1 MSLAHHPTFESSEHT
16 APQLTS
22 DSTEPDQKETGRLA
36 SLPTETAKELVGLF
50 KLLSDE
56 TRLRIL
62 TYLLQIKELNV
73 RTLCEYLG
81 QSQPAVSHHLVLL
94 KASSLVDC
102 RRDGKHNFYRIV
114 PETAA
119 NLLGIM
125 FASTPGIESN
135 QLSLKSH
142 VLRLDRADN
151 YAAT

>member
-1 MSLAHHPTFESSEHT
+1 MSLAHHPTFESSEVT
-16 APQLTS
+16 APQLAS
-22 DSTEPDQKETGRLA
+22 VPVEPELKQPGRLE
-36 SLPTETAKELVGLF
+36 SLPAETAKDLVGLF

-62 TYLLQIKELNV
+62 SYLLQSKELNV

-81 QSQPAVSHHLVLL
+81 QSQPAVSHHLALL

-119 NLLGIM
+119 NLLGTM

-135 QLSLKSH
+135 QLSLNTH
-142 VLRLDRADN
+142 VLRLDRAEG
-151 YAAT
+151 YTAS